1 MDNRPRAR
9 VAVIGHMVPTPT
21 SLAVA
26 GSDAQLKSLLKVY
39 NYTRVLTDDRK
50 LIDHIAYLKRPE
62 IAAGERH
69 SVWEMYL
76 CATLLLKSHLSRHGV
91 DTLMVNYVDSDNE
104 KEELGRLRDFNP
116 DIVVLSTTFVLG
128 SKHLADA
135 TRIIR
140 GALPNA
146 YIVAGGHHVFTTLMY
161 LDDPKKSGY
170 LKTSGLDAFVND
182 VQGED
187 TLLKLVR
194 AWPDHLEDVPNLVWK
209 NPKGE
214 ISVNARAVENNDINS
229 TLIDFAGIEEGA
241 VVHIRTARSCA
252 FTCAFCSYPTIAGD
266 LALMEIEHAIATVR
280 RAKEAGASALF
291 FVDDT
296 FNVPQKRFEL
306 LLDRLIAEKID
317 LPWYSFL
324 RCQFVDEAIVDKMR
338 RSGCQGVFL
347 GIESGS
353 DRILKNMSKG
363 SATQFYGPGI
373 QWLKN
378 NGILTVGAFVV
389 GFPGETLDT
398 IAETQNFIQ
407 NSGLDFYFLQPF
419 YYLHHTPI
427 HKIADKYKLEGQ
439 GLFWSHETMNAT
451 VACDALDRMFLQ
463 ISGPTPVNPDYTLW
477 EIALLRSKGMD
488 MPAIQRYRRM
498 INQMT
503 VAQMGGGAKSSGL
516 WSPRQP
522 H

>member
-1 MDNRPRAR
+1 MGMAPK

-21 SLAVA
+21 SLAMPEKP
-26 GSDAQLKSLLKVY
+26 AQRENLLKVY
-39 NYTRVLTDDRK
+39 NYTRVLTDERK
-50 LIDHIAYLKRPE
+50 LVDHIAYLKRNE
-62 IAAGERH
+62 IGAGQRH

-76 CATLLLKSHLSRHGV
+76 CATLLLKSHLARHGV
-91 DTLMVNYVDSDNE
+91 ETLMVNYVDSDNE
-104 KEELGRLRDFNP
+104 KAEMSRLRDFGP
-116 DIVVLSTTFVLG
+116 DIVILSTTFVLG
-128 SKHLADA
+128 AKHLADA
-135 TRIIR
+135 TAIIR
-140 GALPNA
+140 RALPNA

-161 LDDPKKSGY
+161 LDDVKKAGY
-170 LKTSGLDAFVND
+170 LKTSKLDAFVND

-194 AWPDHLEDVPNLVWK
+194 AWPDKLTEVPNLVWRNAK
-209 NPKGE
+209 DE
-214 ISVNARAVENNDINS
+214 ISVNQRAVENNDINS
-229 TLIDFAGIEEGA
+229 TLINFDGIEPGC

-266 LALMEIEHAIATVR
+266 LALMEIENAIATVR

-296 FNVPQKRFEL
+296 FNVPQKRFETL
-306 LLDRLIAEKID
+306 IDRLIEENIG

-324 RCQFVDEAIVDKMR
+324 RCQFVDEALVEKMS
-338 RSGCQGVFL
+338 RSGCRGVFL

-363 SATQFYGPGI
+363 SAAKFYGPGVK
-373 QWLKN
+373 WLKN
-378 NGILTVGAFVV
+378 NGIVTVGAFVV

-398 IAETQNFIQ
+398 VAETQDFIE

-427 HKIADKYKLEGQ
+427 HKLADKYKLQGQ
-439 GLFWSHETMNAT
+439 GLFWSHETMDAKQ
-451 VACDALDRMFLQ
+451 ACEALDKMFLNVKG
-463 ISGPTPVNPDYTLW
+463 STFVNPDYTLW
-477 EIALLRSKGMD
+477 EIACLKSKGMD
-488 MPAIQRYRRM
+488 LPAIRKYRSM
-498 INQMT
+498 INEMT
-503 VAQMGGGAKSSGL
+503 AAQMGGNGTSL
-516 WSPRQP
+516 NPWSPREP